1 MLQSKRR
8 EQAQPGAG
16 FSVVA
21 DEIKKLSEDS
31 ADAAKEIFDVCGS
44 MKRHHRRHRAL
55 FQGHHRLYQDGHC
68 RQLRRHETSLLAAS
82 RILWTPPTARWKT
95 SSVCLKTSVPKQCTL
110 TALFSITRNNI
121 RSIDE
126 KASVTNSIAQKL
138 NTLTRSNAQ
147 TAAQINDV
155 VEKFN

>member
-1 MLQSKRR
+1 MH
-8 EQAQPGAG
+8 
-16 FSVVA
+16 F
-21 DEIKKLSEDS
+21 DS
-31 ADAAKEIFDVCGS
+31 I
-44 MKRHHRRHRAL
+44 
-55 FQGHHRLYQDGHC
+55 
-68 RQLRRHETSLLAAS
+68 
-82 RILWTPPTARWKT
+82 ILNNE
-95 SSVCLKTSVPKQCTL
+95 
-110 TALFSITRNNI
+110 NNI

>member
-1 MLQSKRR
+1 MNDII
-8 EQAQPGAG
+8 AG
-16 FSVVA
+16 IEHCFKDITDFIRTDIA
-21 DEIKKLSEDS
+21 DSFGDMNI
-31 ADAAKEIFDVCGS
+31 
-44 MKRHHRRHRAL
+44 
-55 FQGHHRLYQDGHC
+55 
-68 RQLRRHETSLLAAS
+68 
-82 RILWTPPTARWKT
+82 ILNNE
-95 SSVCLKTSVPKQCTL
+95 
-110 TALFSITRNNI
+110 NNI

>member
-1 MLQSKRR
+1 M
-8 EQAQPGAG
+8 
-16 FSVVA
+16 
-21 DEIKKLSEDS
+21 
-31 ADAAKEIFDVCGS
+31 CGS
-44 MKRHHRRHRAL
+44 MNNIIA
-55 FQGHHRLYQDGHC
+55 GIEHC
-68 RQLRRHETSLLAAS
+68 FKDITDFIRTDIADSFGDMNKLVGSLKDSMDSTNGEMENIFSLLENISAEAMHFDS
-82 RILWTPPTARWKT
+82 IILNNE
-95 SSVCLKTSVPKQCTL
+95 
-110 TALFSITRNNI
+110 NNI